1 MVTAVQ
7 PNQEVASCQTC
18 GEIIDLVPEPM
29 ILVSVAGTILA
40 INRACERVLLRPR
53 AEIVGRDLGEA
64 WPELATHEAVVA
76 ALAGDSRGSRS
87 GSLTTLRDGYS
98 FAAEVTVGALA
109 SSDTIIAIHLRDV
122 SEGHRADWLKQQF
135 CSIVSHELRTPLTS
149 VHGSV
154 RLALADI
161 DPAASPRFRG
171 LLEIAAKNSD
181 RLVALIND
189 LLDIDKLE
197 SGVLGVGGRPLAVT
211 PVLART
217 IETARASADV
227 RGLRIVLKG
236 AGVDAFVGAEPER
249 LQQVFASVVD
259 NAIKFSP
266 HGGVVEVEVSSS
278 DDRVRVAIT
287 DQGPGIPEP
296 FRASVFKRFA
306 QADASS
312 TRVHSGAGLG
322 LAMARTIVTK
332 LGGSL
337 WFNTGAR
344 TVFYIEL
351 PTVAAAEDEATSTP
365 RILHVE
371 RDLDSRRIVRNLLV
385 DSAEVVGAGT
395 LREARS
401 LLASLVFDV
410 VVFDLSL
417 ADGSG
422 SDLLDTIEAL
432 QPVPLAVVFSASDPD
447 EETSR
452 RVELSL
458 VKTRVAPDKLVA
470 AVRSLIER

>member
-1 MVTAVQ
+1 M
-7 PNQEVASCQTC
+7 S
-18 GEIIDLVPEPM
+18 
-29 ILVSVAGTILA
+29 AGY
-40 INRACERVLLRPR
+40 R
-53 AEIVGRDLGEA
+53 AE
-64 WPELATHEAVVA
+64 
-76 ALAGDSRGSRS
+76 
-87 GSLTTLRDGYS
+87 
-98 FAAEVTVGALA
+98 
-109 SSDTIIAIHLRDV
+109 
-122 SEGHRADWLKQQF
+122 WLKEQF

-154 RLALADI
+154 RLALADL
-161 DPAASPRFRG
+161 DPAVSARLRG

-197 SGVLGVGGRPLAVT
+197 SGAIGVGGRPVAVT

-217 IETARASADV
+217 IEAARAKADV
-227 RGLRIVLKG
+227 RDLRVVLSG
-236 AGVDAFVGAEPER
+236 ASVDAFVAAEPER
-249 LQQVFASVVD
+249 LQQVFAAVID

-266 HGGVVEVEVSSS
+266 HGGVVEVALTRDGDS
-278 DDRVRVAIT
+278 VRVAIA
-287 DQGPGIPEP
+287 DQGPGIPPP
-296 FRASVFKRFA
+296 FRSSVFKRFS

-312 TRVHSGAGLG
+312 TRIHGGAGLG

-337 WFNTGAR
+337 WFDTEAK
-344 TVFYIEL
+344 TTFFIEL
-351 PTVAAAEDEATSTP
+351 PTVAAADSDEVRTP
-365 RILHVE
+365 RVLHVE
-371 RDLDSRRIVRNLLV
+371 RDIDSRRIVRNMLV
-385 DSAEVVGAGT
+385 DTAEVVGAGT

-422 SDLLDTIEAL
+422 TDLLDAIEAV
-432 QPVPLAVVFSASDPD
+432 QSPPVAVVFSAIDPD
-447 EETSR
+447 EEIAR

-458 VKTRVAPDKLVA
+458 VKSRVTPEKLVA
-470 AVRSLIER
+470 AVRSLIES